1 MRELVVL
8 GTSAQVPTRKRNL
21 NGYLL
26 RWEDEGLLFDPGEG
40 TQRQMLLAGVRS
52 SSITKILL
60 THFHGDHCMGLPG
73 VVQRQT
79 LDGVGGPVD
88 VYYPAG
94 GHEYLD
100 HLMSSS
106 IHGAGAMLKFHPVRA
121 PAVLEAEG
129 SFTLSARSLAH
140 RVETIG
146 YRLEEPHGRHM
157 LAEKLDELGIAGP
170 DVGELKRR
178 GSLKAAGRRVMLDEV
193 STFRPGQKFA
203 FVMDTRLCDA
213 AFDLADDAD
222 MLVCESTYTDAERK
236 LAGRYGHMTAADA
249 ARVALEAGV
258 RLLVLSH
265 FSQRYNDTDRLLAEA
280 KSVFPNTVAA
290 TDLMRLALPARR

>member
-8 GTSAQVPTRKRNL
+8 GTSGQVPTRNRNL
-21 NGYLL
+21 NAYLL
-26 RWEDEGLLFDPGEG
+26 RWDDEGFLFDPGEG

-79 LDGVGGPVD
+79 LDDVAGPVD

-94 GHEYLD
+94 GQEYLD
-100 HLMSSS
+100 HLMRSS
-106 IHGAGAMLKFHPVRA
+106 IHHAGAMLKFHPVQA
-121 PAVLEAEG
+121 PAALDTRP
-129 SFTLSARSLAH
+129 SFTLSAQPLAH

-146 YRLEEPHGRHM
+146 YRLEEPQGRHM
-157 LAEKLDELGIAGP
+157 LTKRLEELGISGP

-178 GSLKAAGRRVMLDEV
+178 GSIETAGRQVMLDEV
-193 STFRPGQKFA
+193 SSVRDGQKFA
-203 FVMDTRLCDA
+203 FIMDTRLCDA
-213 AFDLADDAD
+213 AFDLAQDAD
-222 MLVCESTYTDAERK
+222 MVVCEATYTSAERE
-236 LAGRYGHMTAADA
+236 LAESYGHMTAADA
-249 ARVALEAGV
+249 ARVAAESKV

-265 FSQRYNDTDRLLAEA
+265 FSQRYDDTERHLAEA
-280 KSVFPNTVAA
+280 QAVFPNTVAA
-290 TDLMRLALPARR
+290 RDLTRIALPARR